1 MACRA
6 AARLDPGSHEPSPP
20 SVPSFAAQRVPQ
32 GSRALVPRVAV
43 LIAASAS
50 LVQQQPTGRAAPLSP
65 AVAASPPGGGG
76 LPGNCGPGGP
86 QRAAP
91 RPRTGAAGARR
102 RSPGQRRDAHH
113 RAGRHDKQASS
124 IVAPPVRPGLLGA
137 GGGTRAAIT
146 LEPGTVLTSSM
157 TSGHEAEQLGPD
169 ERLVQVPVDVG
180 AELAHPGTRVD
191 VIGQAPEGWTPQ
203 TQDESSDG
211 AAAKESDAQSK
222 EPADQDIPKNI
233 PTMESSSTPSTPLSS
248 PDQKSPGFQKSSQSN
263 SQGMS
268 IGPFGTR
275 STVLC
280 SGARVVMIQQ
290 AGEGSRWTGNK
301 KVTLITLAI
310 PAGSAILVVGAATN
324 STLGIAL
331 SP

>member
-1 MACRA
+1 M
-6 AARLDPGSHEPSPP
+6 
-20 SVPSFAAQRVPQ
+20 
-32 GSRALVPRVAV
+32 

-113 RAGRHDKQASS
+113 RAGRHEEQ
-124 IVAPPVRPGLLGA
+124 VV
-137 GGGTRAAIT
+137 GTRAAIA

-222 EPADQDIPKNI
+222 EPADQDIPRNI